1 MARHRRYRMTPARR
15 RALRKAQQASARK
28 RYGAIKHDY
37 SYWAKKGI
45 TKLSK
50 KASFNATGKAANFF
64 ELVESS
70 KKRKRR

>member
-15 RALRKAQQASARK
+15 RALRKAQQAAARK
-28 RYGAIKHDY
+28 RYGTIKHDY
-37 SYWAKKGI
+37 AHWVKKGI
-45 TKLSK
+45 VKVSK
-50 KASFNATGKAANFF
+50 KASFNATGKAANFL